1 MVPFYQCQKTFYVPK
16 IFKSKK
22 MEFEGGPFFNQ
33 YTIYANFVY
42 YYYFHKTNI
51 SYLNNAKITQ
61 DSENIIKYFEIIFQI
76 NQISSFG
83 CTGKTIF

>member
-1 MVPFYQCQKTFYVPK
+1 MYLKFSNLKK
-16 IFKSKK
+16 NGIRRWSKK
-22 MEFEGGPFFNQ
+22 DNQ

-61 DSENIIKYFEIIFQI
+61 DSENIIKYFEIIFYI

-83 CTGKTIF
+83 CTGKTIFELKQG